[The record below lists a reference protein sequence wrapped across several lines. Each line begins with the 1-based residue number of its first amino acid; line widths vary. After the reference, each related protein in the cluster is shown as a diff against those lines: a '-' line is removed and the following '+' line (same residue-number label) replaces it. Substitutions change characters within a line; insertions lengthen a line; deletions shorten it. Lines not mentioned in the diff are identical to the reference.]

1 MGYLIRT
8 TKRRIGSLLG
18 AFALLIG
25 GFVLFTGGA
34 ADAAT
39 AAACVPGEAA
49 GVPCQITGTLTVTSG
64 TMTLTAPP
72 ALAWAAT
79 VNGLDQEL
87 LDSNAADQAYTVDD
101 ATGTAPGWHVNLA
114 ATTFTNGTATLPDT
128 GTLATNGSA
137 AAATDATA
145 PSAACTAASTCTLPT
160 DNTTYPVAVTT
171 GAAVAPVNI
180 YDASA
185 ATGQGSIVIGTP
197 GANPVGWWLAVPA
210 NATVGAYTSTVTV
223 SLVAGP

>member
-1 MGYLIRT
+1 M
-8 TKRRIGSLLG
+8 
-18 AFALLIG
+18 
-25 GFVLFTGGA
+25 
-34 ADAAT
+34 
-39 AAACVPGEAA
+39 
-49 GVPCQITGTLTVTSG
+49 PCQITGTLTVTSG

-72 ALAWAAT
+72 ALAWSAT

-87 LDSNAADQAYTVDD
+87 FDSNAGDQAYTVDD

-128 GTLATNGSA
+128 GTLATNGSV